1 MHSWIIQYGNYG
13 DFRIDRDYQFAIEYW
28 STSLVPLEPHAKHE
42 RSIRHVE
49 DNHYRVVA
57 QVKHAQPSWTVID
70 FGLGAY
76 GGPNIDPSYE
86 VGSWVRGE
94 ISISIDS
101 FDYFESLSKQTDAPA
116 LIYRWHLEEI
126 RIQTAPFVEYRPRH
140 YKRDENKWG
149 WSNIGRTDGWEDDNG
164 RAEYL
169 LALSR
174 SLLKSAKQA
183 SLVEQAMRPA

>member
-1 MHSWIIQYGNYG
+1 MKKKNKVVAISGVCYPGGRKKRERTKRPTAVPETGPYYVGMHSWIIQDGNYG

-49 DNHYRVVA
+49 ENHYRVVA

-70 FGLGAY
+70 FGLSAY

-94 ISISIDS
+94 ISISTDP
-101 FDYFESLSKQTDAPA
+101 FPYFESLNKKSDAPA

-126 RIQTAPFVEYRPRH
+126 QIQTAPFVETQPRQFV
-140 YKRDENKWG
+140 RDENKWG
-149 WSNIGRTDGWEDDNG
+149 
-164 RAEYL
+164 
-169 LALSR
+169 
-174 SLLKSAKQA
+174 
-183 SLVEQAMRPA
+183 